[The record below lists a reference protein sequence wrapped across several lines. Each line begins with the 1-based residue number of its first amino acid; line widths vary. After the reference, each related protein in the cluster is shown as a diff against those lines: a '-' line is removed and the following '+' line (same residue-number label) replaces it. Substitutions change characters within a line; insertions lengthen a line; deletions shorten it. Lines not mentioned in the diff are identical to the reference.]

1 MRHPI
6 DEFEANSKAAEHK
19 PFAYVDVPIKTAT
32 LVTDGSPEEAESLK
46 QSIIAFI
53 PRLLS
58 VNQWRFLTGEDYH
71 NVGELLE
78 ALIEKPTDLIVTYR
92 HLQEKS
98 FIPQHSLGVYLD
110 VLTQAT
116 SAPVLVLP
124 GTAAEPISLK
134 GKVCDRVMVVTDHIL
149 GQHALVNHGV
159 RFCGKQPSG
168 QGDLWLCHV
177 EDDLVFAR
185 YLRTISHIPGL
196 DAKVAETQLD
206 KRLLKEASDFIETC
220 IGELKK
226 HGLPLAL
233 HSSVER
239 GHRLKQYRELVNE
252 NQIEL
257 LVANTKDEDQL
268 AMHGMAYSLSVELT
282 HVAMLLL

>member
-1 MRHPI
+1 MRQFL
-6 DEFEANSKAAEHK
+6 DEFETPSRTDGHK
-19 PFAYVDVPIKTAT
+19 PFKYVDVAIKTAT
-32 LVTDGSPEEAESLK
+32 LVTDGTSQEAEALK
-46 QSIIAFI
+46 QSITTFI
-53 PRLLS
+53 PRLQS
-58 VNQWRFLTGEDYH
+58 VSQWRFLTGGDYH
-71 NVGELLE
+71 NVSELLDT
-78 ALIEKPTDLIVTYR
+78 LIEQPSDLIVTYR

-116 SAPVLVLP
+116 STPVLVLP

-149 GQHALVNHGV
+149 GQHALVNYGV
-159 RFCGKQPSG
+159 RFCGKQALG

-185 YLRTISHIPGL
+185 YLRTLSHIQGI
-196 DAKVAETQLD
+196 DAKVAEAQLD
-206 KRLLKEASDFIETC
+206 KRLLKEAADFIATC
-220 IGELKK
+220 IVELKQ
-226 HGLPLAL
+226 HRLPLAL
-233 HSSVER
+233 YSSVEL
-239 GHRLKQYRELVNE
+239 GHRLRQYRELVNE
-252 NQIEL
+252 HQIEL

-282 HVAMLLL
+282 HVAILLL

>member
-1 MRHPI
+1 MRFPL
-6 DEFEANSKAAEHK
+6 DEFETPARAAEQK
-19 PFAYVDVPIKTAT
+19 PFAYIDVPIKKAT
-32 LVTDGSPEEAESLK
+32 LVTDGSPQEAFALK
-46 QSIIAFI
+46 QSITAFI
-53 PRLLS
+53 PRLQS
-58 VNQWRFLTGEDYH
+58 VNQWCYLTGEDYH
-71 NVGELLE
+71 NVGELLD
-78 ALIEKPTDLIVTYR
+78 ALIEQPTDLIVTYR

-116 SAPVLVLP
+116 STPVLVLP

-159 RFCGKQPSG
+159 RFCGKQPQG
-168 QGDLWLCHV
+168 QGELWLCHV

-185 YLRTISHIPGL
+185 YMRTISHIPEI
-196 DAKVAETQLD
+196 DAKVTETQLD
-206 KRLLKEASDFIETC
+206 RRLLKEASDFIDAS
-220 IGELKK
+220 IAELKRHK
-226 HGLPLAL
+226 LPLVF
-233 HSSVER
+233 HSYVER
-239 GHRLKQYRELVNE
+239 GHRLRQYRELVNE